1 MPFDQTL
8 VPWII
13 AAVLLVA
20 LIVVAVVLRARARRA
35 VAAAKAAADEQARA
49 AREQHEALAAAHDDA
64 LARTAAEHARERD
77 ALGAE
82 RQAAL
87 TEAKQAR
94 DLVAAGLK
102 WEATSRDDI
111 ADACRQL
118 GVDAVLLTNVV
129 FVPVATSASSRFVA
143 QVDHVLLSETGVMVI
158 ENKGW
163 NGIVFDGLTPSSVF
177 PAFAGLF
184 DESTMTPPFA
194 LQVVK
199 DSPTVLT
206 VRTHLGRDAPASQ
219 VRRQA
224 QRLSD
229 RVQAEVGARV
239 WFDTCV
245 FYSHRDATVF
255 ATERDATDGGAATAI
270 VSHRSQLA
278 GVVRELTSRPTKK
291 LSQARVA
298 DLAALFAS
306 YGADVLRFGAY
317 AQEARVTP
325 AASAQEASVESTP
338 EAPAVGTPVAEARPT
353 SAPDGQAPS
362 APDALRPDQTA

>member
-1 MPFDQTL
+1 MTPAEHGVPARHPRPTGTPCSAGVMPFDQSL

-20 LIVVAVVLRARARRA
+20 LVVVAVVLRARARRA

-64 LARTAAEHARERD
+64 LAQAAADHARERD

-143 QVDHVLLSETGVMVI
+143 QVDHVLLGETGVMVI

-206 VRTHLGRDAPASQ
+206 VRTHLGRDAPASRCV
-219 VRRQA
+219 VRRSGCPTGCRPRPA
-224 QRLSD
+224 SGSGSTPACSTR
-229 RVQAEVGARV
+229 
-239 WFDTCV
+239 T
-245 FYSHRDATVF
+245 AT
-255 ATERDATDGGAATAI
+255 R
-270 VSHRSQLA
+270 RS
-278 GVVRELTSRPTKK
+278 SRP
-291 LSQARVA
+291 SA
-298 DLAALFAS
+298 
-306 YGADVLRFGAY
+306 
-317 AQEARVTP
+317 TP
-325 AASAQEASVESTP
+325 PT
-338 EAPAVGTPVAEARPT
+338 EARPRRSSRT
-353 SAPDGQAPS
+353 GPS
-362 APDALRPDQTA
+362 SRASSVN

>member
-1 MPFDQTL
+1 MPFDQSL
-8 VPWII
+8 VPWMI

-20 LIVVAVVLRARARRA
+20 LVVVAVVLRARARRA

-64 LARTAAEHARERD
+64 LAQAAADHARERD

-143 QVDHVLLSETGVMVI
+143 QVDHVLLGETGVMVI

-229 RVQAEVGARV
+229 RVQAETGVRL

-245 FYSHRDATVF
+245 FYSHRDTTVF
-255 ATERDATDGGAATAI
+255 ATERDATDGGAGTAI

-291 LSQARVA
+291 LSRARVD
-298 DLAALFAS
+298 DLARLFAS

-317 AQEARVTP
+317 AQEARVASTP
-325 AASAQEASVESTP
+325 EVAEAQEARVASAPQVQEARVASAP
-338 EAPAVGTPVAEARPT
+338 EAADV
-353 SAPDGQAPS
+353 Q
-362 APDALRPDQTA
+362 RPDPTE